1 MSRAEQLALLQELRT
16 KYEKEKAKGL
26 SLDLSRGKPSP
37 DQLDLM
43 NDLFDSMDSSVDCYT
58 EDGVDC
64 RNYGLLTGIPEAKRL
79 FSDLLNEDDGVFT
92 SLLRAKGLSEMEV
105 AVTIDRFIFELRHEL
120 EEYGYCRLGEIGTLR
135 VEPTTK
141 VLKLYPPVQGE
152 LPKQTPYVPKSLETR
167 DGVSGTN
174 EIDGTNGTTE
184 TNGQNIITPK
194 PPKSPKSPNASNAP
208 NTPTPNAS
216 NASKAPTKPRKKRV
230 DLVMVAA
237 IVILLAALAGIGY
250 GWYVSNLGGEDDDAA
265 AMDALRVAPEQTINE

>member
-1 MSRAEQLALLQELRT
+1 LEEPFLECMNIVVDIISEYLRSNRRLVVPT
-16 KYEKEKAKGL
+16 FGAFMVKESGE
-26 SLDLSRGKPSP
+26 R
-37 DQLDLM
+37 
-43 NDLFDSMDSSVDCYT
+43 
-58 EDGVDC
+58 
-64 RNYGLLTGIPEAKRL
+64 I
-79 FSDLLNEDDGVFT
+79 FSDLLNTDDGVLA
-92 SLLRAKGLSEMEV
+92 SLLHAKGLSEMEV

-167 DGVSGTN
+167 DGVSGTS
-174 EIDGTNGTTE
+174 EIDGTNETNG
-184 TNGQNIITPK
+184 TNGQNTIT
-194 PPKSPKSPNASNAP
+194 PKSPKSPNASN
-208 NTPTPNAS
+208 TP
-216 NASKAPTKPRKKRV
+216 NASKAPTKPRKKSV

>member
-1 MSRAEQLALLQELRT
+1 MVEPFLECMNIVVDIISEYLRSNRRLVVPT
-16 KYEKEKAKGL
+16 FGAFMVKESGE
-26 SLDLSRGKPSP
+26 R
-37 DQLDLM
+37 
-43 NDLFDSMDSSVDCYT
+43 
-58 EDGVDC
+58 
-64 RNYGLLTGIPEAKRL
+64 I
-79 FSDLLNEDDGVFT
+79 FSDLLNTDDGVLA
-92 SLLRAKGLSEMEV
+92 SLLHAKGLSEMEV

-167 DGVSGTN
+167 DGVSGTSETN
-174 EIDGTNGTTE
+174 GTNGTTE

-194 PPKSPKSPNASNAP
+194 SPNASNAS
-208 NTPTPNAS
+208 NAS
-216 NASKAPTKPRKKRV
+216 NTHNAPKAPTKPRKKRV

>member
-1 MSRAEQLALLQELRT
+1 MNIVVDIISEYLRSNRRLVVPT
-16 KYEKEKAKGL
+16 FGAFMVKESGE
-26 SLDLSRGKPSP
+26 R
-37 DQLDLM
+37 
-43 NDLFDSMDSSVDCYT
+43 
-58 EDGVDC
+58 
-64 RNYGLLTGIPEAKRL
+64 I
-79 FSDLLNEDDGVFT
+79 FSDLLNTDDGVLA
-92 SLLRAKGLSEMEV
+92 SLLHAKGLSEMEV

-120 EEYGYCRLGEIGTLR
+120 EEYGYYRLGEIGTLR

-167 DGVSGTN
+167 DGVGGTN
-174 EIDGTNGTTE
+174 EIDGTNGTNE

-194 PPKSPKSPNASNAP
+194 SPNASNAS
-208 NTPTPNAS
+208 NAS
-216 NASKAPTKPRKKRV
+216 NTHNAPKAPTKPRKKRV

>member
-1 MSRAEQLALLQELRT
+1 MNIVVDIISEYLRSNRRLVVPT
-16 KYEKEKAKGL
+16 FGAFMVKESGE
-26 SLDLSRGKPSP
+26 R
-37 DQLDLM
+37 
-43 NDLFDSMDSSVDCYT
+43 
-58 EDGVDC
+58 
-64 RNYGLLTGIPEAKRL
+64 I
-79 FSDLLNEDDGVFT
+79 FSDLLNTDDGVLA
-92 SLLRAKGLSEMEV
+92 SLLHAKGLSEMEV

-167 DGVSGTN
+167 DGVSGTS
-174 EIDGTNGTTE
+174 EIDGTNETNG
-184 TNGQNIITPK
+184 TNGQNTIT
-194 PPKSPKSPNASNAP
+194 PKSPKSPNASN
-208 NTPTPNAS
+208 TP
-216 NASKAPTKPRKKRV
+216 NASKAPTKPRKKSV

>member
-1 MSRAEQLALLQELRT
+1 MEEPFLECMNIVVDIISEYLRSNRRLVVPT
-16 KYEKEKAKGL
+16 FGAFMVKESGE
-26 SLDLSRGKPSP
+26 R
-37 DQLDLM
+37 
-43 NDLFDSMDSSVDCYT
+43 
-58 EDGVDC
+58 
-64 RNYGLLTGIPEAKRL
+64 I
-79 FSDLLNEDDGVFT
+79 FSDLLNTDDGVLA
-92 SLLRAKGLSEMEV
+92 SLLHAKGLSEMEV

-167 DGVSGTN
+167 DGVSGTSG
-174 EIDGTNGTTE
+174 IDGTNETNGTTE
-184 TNGQNIITPK
+184 TNGQNTIT
-194 PPKSPKSPNASNAP
+194 PKSPKSPNASNVS
-208 NTPTPNAS
+208 NAS
-216 NASKAPTKPRKKRV
+216 NAPKAPKAPTKPRKKRV

>member
-1 MSRAEQLALLQELRT
+1 MNIVVDIISEYLRSNRRLVVPT
-16 KYEKEKAKGL
+16 FGAFMVKESGE
-26 SLDLSRGKPSP
+26 R
-37 DQLDLM
+37 
-43 NDLFDSMDSSVDCYT
+43 
-58 EDGVDC
+58 
-64 RNYGLLTGIPEAKRL
+64 I
-79 FSDLLNEDDGVFT
+79 FSDLLNTDDGVLA
-92 SLLRAKGLSEMEV
+92 SLLHAKGLSEMEV

-167 DGVSGTN
+167 DGVSGTS
-174 EIDGTNGTTE
+174 EIDGTNGTSEIDGTNGA
-184 TNGQNIITPK
+184 NGQNIITPK
-194 PPKSPKSPNASNAP
+194 SSKSSNAP
-208 NTPTPNAS
+208 KSS
-216 NASKAPTKPRKKRV
+216 NASKAPKAPTKPRKKRV

>member
-1 MSRAEQLALLQELRT
+1 METVVDVIVEYLRT
-16 KYEKEKAKGL
+16 NRRLIIPSFGAFMVKESG
-26 SLDLSRGKPSP
+26 
-37 DQLDLM
+37 
-43 NDLFDSMDSSVDCYT
+43 
-58 EDGVDC
+58 E
-64 RNYGLLTGIPEAKRL
+64 RL

-167 DGVSGTN
+167 DGVSGTS
-174 EIDGTNGTTE
+174 EIDGTNETNGTTETTETTE
-184 TNGQNIITPK
+184 TNGQNTIT
-194 PPKSPKSPNASNAP
+194 PKSPNASNAS
-208 NTPTPNAS
+208 NAS
-216 NASKAPTKPRKKRV
+216 NAPTKPCKKRV

-265 AMDALRVAPEQTINE
+265 AMDALRVAPEQTVNE

>member
-1 MSRAEQLALLQELRT
+1 MEEPFLECMNIVVDIISEYLRSNRRLVVPT
-16 KYEKEKAKGL
+16 FGAFMVKESGE
-26 SLDLSRGKPSP
+26 R
-37 DQLDLM
+37 
-43 NDLFDSMDSSVDCYT
+43 
-58 EDGVDC
+58 
-64 RNYGLLTGIPEAKRL
+64 I
-79 FSDLLNEDDGVFT
+79 FSDLLNTDDGVLA
-92 SLLRAKGLSEMEV
+92 SLLHAKGLSEMEV

-167 DGVSGTN
+167 DGVSGTS
-174 EIDGTNGTTE
+174 EIDGTNETNG
-184 TNGQNIITPK
+184 TNGQNTIT
-194 PPKSPKSPNASNAP
+194 PKSPKSPNASN
-208 NTPTPNAS
+208 TP
-216 NASKAPTKPRKKRV
+216 NASKAPTKPRKKSV

>member
-1 MSRAEQLALLQELRT
+1 MEEPFLECMNIVVDIISEYLRSNRRLVVPT
-16 KYEKEKAKGL
+16 FGAFMVKESGE
-26 SLDLSRGKPSP
+26 R
-37 DQLDLM
+37 
-43 NDLFDSMDSSVDCYT
+43 
-58 EDGVDC
+58 
-64 RNYGLLTGIPEAKRL
+64 I
-79 FSDLLNEDDGVFT
+79 FSDLLNTDDGVLA
-92 SLLRAKGLSEMEV
+92 SLLHAKGLSEMEV

-167 DGVSGTN
+167 DGVSGAS
-174 EIDGTNGTTE
+174 EIDGTNGTNE

-194 PPKSPKSPNASNAP
+194 SPNASNAS
-208 NTPTPNAS
+208 NAS
-216 NASKAPTKPRKKRV
+216 NTHNAPKAPTKPRKKRV

>member
-1 MSRAEQLALLQELRT
+1 MEEPFLECMNIVVDIISEYLRSNRRLVVPT
-16 KYEKEKAKGL
+16 FGAFMVKESGE
-26 SLDLSRGKPSP
+26 R
-37 DQLDLM
+37 
-43 NDLFDSMDSSVDCYT
+43 
-58 EDGVDC
+58 
-64 RNYGLLTGIPEAKRL
+64 I
-79 FSDLLNEDDGVFT
+79 FSDLLNTDDGVLA
-92 SLLRAKGLSEMEV
+92 SLLHAKGLSEMEA

-174 EIDGTNGTTE
+174 EIDGTKGTNGTNE
-184 TNGQNIITPK
+184 TNETKGTNGKNTITPK
-194 PPKSPKSPNASNAP
+194 SPKSPKSPNAS
-208 NTPTPNAS
+208 NAS

>member
-1 MSRAEQLALLQELRT
+1 MV
-16 KYEKEKAKGL
+16 KESGE
-26 SLDLSRGKPSP
+26 R
-37 DQLDLM
+37 
-43 NDLFDSMDSSVDCYT
+43 
-58 EDGVDC
+58 
-64 RNYGLLTGIPEAKRL
+64 I
-79 FSDLLNEDDGVFT
+79 FSDLLNTDDGVLA
-92 SLLRAKGLSEMEV
+92 SLLHAKGLSEMEV

-152 LPKQTPYVPKSLETR
+152 LPKQTPYVPKSLEIR
-167 DGVSGTN
+167 DGVSGTC
-174 EIDGTNGTTE
+174 GTSETNE

-194 PPKSPKSPNASNAP
+194 SSKS
-208 NTPTPNAS
+208 PNAS

>member
-1 MSRAEQLALLQELRT
+1 MNIVVDVISEYLRSNRRLVVPT
-16 KYEKEKAKGL
+16 FGAFMVKESGE
-26 SLDLSRGKPSP
+26 R
-37 DQLDLM
+37 
-43 NDLFDSMDSSVDCYT
+43 
-58 EDGVDC
+58 
-64 RNYGLLTGIPEAKRL
+64 I
-79 FSDLLNEDDGVFT
+79 FSDLLNTDDGVLA
-92 SLLRAKGLSEMEV
+92 SLLHAKGLSEMEV

-174 EIDGTNGTTE
+174 EMDGTNGTTE
-184 TNGQNIITPK
+184 TNGTNGTNIITPK
-194 PPKSPKSPNASNAP
+194 F
-208 NTPTPNAS
+208 PNAS
-216 NASKAPTKPRKKRV
+216 NASNAPKAPTKPRKKRV

>member
-1 MSRAEQLALLQELRT
+1 MEEPFLECMNIVVDIISEYLRSNRRLVVPT
-16 KYEKEKAKGL
+16 FGAFMVKESGE
-26 SLDLSRGKPSP
+26 R
-37 DQLDLM
+37 
-43 NDLFDSMDSSVDCYT
+43 
-58 EDGVDC
+58 
-64 RNYGLLTGIPEAKRL
+64 I
-79 FSDLLNEDDGVFT
+79 FSDLLNTDDGVLA
-92 SLLRAKGLSEMEV
+92 SLLHAKGLSEMEV

-167 DGVSGTN
+167 DGVSGT
-174 EIDGTNGTTE
+174 TE

-194 PPKSPKSPNASNAP
+194 SPNA
-208 NTPTPNAS
+208 PNAS
-216 NASKAPTKPRKKRV
+216 NASNAPKAPTKPRKKRV

-265 AMDALRVAPEQTINE
+265 AMDALRVVPEQTINE